1 MARVRI
7 NTPRATARAFLPPM
21 AAVGTRLSSSLPLSR
36 PAAPAGT
43 PSRAPTPTE
52 QAAAAWAAEAAP
64 AVAPDFLALPAG
76 RPNEEAS
83 AARAAEAVPAAGP
96 DLPPLA
102 AGRSGERAGPPAAA
116 RLAAEDLVAALGPGV
131 SDLQRLAR
139 LDAQFSGSAPRPEL
153 SLALAAARGGLG
165 EPRLRRP
172 PAGPRG
178 PRPVSRPIGSPGAQR
193 GRAAVPALGSLLS
206 AAGLAVLAGAA
217 GTAVL
222 ASVFSVASVAL
233 ALGGGYIFI
242 MGGLLDQKEEG
253 WAAVLALPYL
263 GGAAYAVIKASDA
276 LSPIFERLVSLSDL
290 ALIGAAAVLP
300 LAFAA
305 GRRLASRFARDS
317 DGMWPLGAMWAAVG
331 VALGL
336 AGAVNVALGLLPST
350 HVLEALGSAAAGSPL
365 QAGPHSRA
373 RRLAPRLRLGVW
385 AASGLPE
392 RWDFLSEACR
402 GAKPGTAGV
411 STARRAGM
419 GLSRPS
425 PRPASDRGFRR
436 GRAAAWILIGSG
448 LLKPAWRRPWRW
460 RGATAAPVKALG
472 KRFSDDGNIRR
483 KHEQGENEGGGRAVH
498 RDAGGAGVGSA
509 GQGQKGK
516 KERSKPYS
524 PGRKSLLRA

>member
-1 MARVRI
+1 MEPKAKEARLGINWKAFGLLLLLPGAGAERALAASRPVARVRI

-36 PAAPAGT
+36 PAARAGT

-178 PRPVSRPIGSPGAQR
+178 PRHVSRPIGSPGAQR

-350 HVLEALGSAAAGSPL
+350 HVLEALGSAAAG
-365 QAGPHSRA
+365 
-373 RRLAPRLRLGVW
+373 LAASGWAAFTRPDAWVAAAATPGVW
-385 AASGLPE
+385 AASGASGALG
-392 RWDFLSEACR
+392 FLVGSVPWGKAGHGGR
-402 GAKPGTAGV
+402 FDGPAGLAWGLSAALAAAGV
-411 STARRAGM
+411 WIAVFGAG
-419 GLSRPS
+419 G
-425 PRPASDRGFRR
+425 
-436 GRAAAWILIGSG
+436 AAAWILIGSG
-448 LLKPAWRRPWRW
+448 LLKPALAAALRVARARLPRR
-460 RGATAAPVKALG
+460 
-472 KRFSDDGNIRR
+472 
-483 KHEQGENEGGGRAVH
+483 
-498 RDAGGAGVGSA
+498 
-509 GQGQKGK
+509 
-516 KERSKPYS
+516 
-524 PGRKSLLRA
+524 